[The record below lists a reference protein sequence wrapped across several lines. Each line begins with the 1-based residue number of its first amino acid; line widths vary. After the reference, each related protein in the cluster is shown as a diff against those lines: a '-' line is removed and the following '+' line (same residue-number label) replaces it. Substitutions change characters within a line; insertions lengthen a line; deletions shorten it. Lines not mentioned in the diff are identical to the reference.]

1 MKNMKKLISGIV
13 AMMTVA
19 TAVSAA
25 PAKLP
30 VDILDVA
37 DATGVAA
44 YTSEQARN
52 KPVTPAD
59 KGGTWYLT
67 NANYTNSAGSVI
79 GDADSITISHEP
91 SSRDREVSAIYTT
104 DALYTSVDN
113 KIQFSYK
120 VDTVREKNSQ
130 LIQVSSGS
138 GIAPQPSFAGVADC
152 GGMSGDKFEYQN
164 DGAIIK
170 ISVNGIEY
178 LDPTTG
184 ELKKTDVELKA
195 DTEYIFRINNTV
207 GEGTYDLYIDEVKIG
222 ANSIPVAEDIPL
234 LNPTGAALD
243 TVGVWLESAGIGQDD
258 TTEFDE
264 PQLNKFAA
272 VISDIRFMQTLS
284 DTQAMLAFHK
294 EDFPQKPTSAD
305 GWGEYISKKNGKGI
319 GEVTAGDNLA
329 IKINNTTVSTTTG
342 VHAEYTNYE
351 LASLDSYEISFNFV
365 PTRNTNNIAE
375 CIELTDS
382 ATVAATGVAALVG
395 NIGPKNNS
403 VQIIM
408 KDGKFYYGAAEEGV
422 NSYKELPVS
431 CTDGTRYYA
440 KLSVN
445 NPERTYSLYL
455 SDSPILIGA
464 EPVIKDAKFFC
475 DDGTQIPKKILFGV
489 YRASYG
495 AHVGEMKVD
504 NLTLSKSNNI
514 IKTEGFGSL
523 PTNGWYHKN
532 SDSDLGTVTASGNLV
547 IDYNTSKF
555 KSTAMYSKYTA
566 SELAGE
572 ECFEV
577 SYDFIPT
584 LDEGQLWAAFT
595 LIGNASTPIQN
606 APTGTGADIQMYSD
620 SIQLAVINDRFMY
633 GVTTAS
639 GSFFEDISDFVE
651 FKNGTKY
658 YLKIKVDA
666 KAGTY
671 TMWLSDEEI
680 TPETEAVTEDESFF
694 LPSGTAPADW
704 AIDYRVKRLEAC
716 GATGRLVVDNLQ
728 IVRNT
733 KIPTDFAV
741 LNDDQQPMTA
751 LGESAYIDL
760 INVPADKEVIV
771 AYYDAE
777 GNLVDVTV
785 ATADSLRAKK
795 TDDTAVSALVMTW
808 DDFKNFVPSNA
819 AIELK

>member
-1 MKNMKKLISGIV
+1 MKNTKKLISGIV

-25 PAKLP
+25 PTKLP

-44 YTSEQARN
+44 YTSETARN

-59 KGGTWYLT
+59 NGGTWYLT

-79 GDADSITISHEP
+79 GDADSITLSHEP

-104 DALYTSVDN
+104 DALYTSVDT

-152 GGMSGDKFEYQN
+152 GGMSGDKFEYQT

-170 ISVNGIEY
+170 ISVDGIED
-178 LDPTTG
+178 LDPATG

-195 DTEYIFRINNTV
+195 DTEYSFRINNTV

-222 ANSIPVAEDIPL
+222 ANSIPVAENIPL
-234 LNPTGAALD
+234 LSPTGAALD
-243 TVGVWLESAGIGQDD
+243 TVGVWLESAGINQDD

-294 EDFPQKPTSAD
+294 EDFPQKPTD
-305 GWGEYISKKNGKGI
+305 GWGEYIYKKSGKAI
-319 GEVTAGDNLA
+319 GEIAAADGNLCVRVNQSSVASSGSASTWYTNSELA
-329 IKINNTTVSTTTG
+329 ILD
-342 VHAEYTNYE
+342 NYE
-351 LASLDSYEISFNFV
+351 LSFDFI
-365 PTRNTNNIAE
+365 PTCNTTGIAQ
-375 CIELTDS
+375 CIEFTDS
-382 ATVAATGVAALVG
+382 VTTDDTSITAIAG
-395 NIGPKNNS
+395 NTTAKKNS
-403 VQIIM
+403 VQIVM
-408 KDGKFYYGAAEEGV
+408 TNGKFYYGSAEGGV
-422 NSYKELPVS
+422 NSYKELPLS
-431 CTDGTRYYA
+431 CVDGTKYYA
-440 KLSVN
+440 KLAVN
-445 NPERTYSLYL
+445 NPERTYSLYI
-455 SDSPILIGA
+455 SDKPIPAGA
-464 EPVIKDAKFFC
+464 EPVVKDSKFFC
-475 DDGTQIPKKILFGV
+475 DDGTQILQKLCFIV
-489 YRASYG
+489 VSASYG
-495 AHVGEMKVD
+495 KYVGEMKVD
-504 NLTLSKSNNI
+504 NLTLSRSNNI

-523 PTNGWYHKN
+523 PTNGWTHRN
-532 SDSDLGTVTASGNLV
+532 TDSDIGTVTASGNLV
-547 IDYNTSKF
+547 IDYNTSKY
-555 KSTAMYSKYTA
+555 KSAVMYSTYKA
-566 SELAGE
+566 SELADE

-595 LIGNASTPIQN
+595 LTGNASTPVQN

-620 SIQLAVINDRFMY
+620 SIQLAVINDSFMY

-651 FKNGTKY
+651 FKSGRKY

-680 TPETEAVTEDESFF
+680 TPETEAVTEDEGFF
-694 LPSGTAPADW
+694 LPSGAAPADW
-704 AIDYRVKRLEAC
+704 AVDYRVKRLESC
-716 GATGRLVVDNLQ
+716 GATGRLVIDNLQ
-728 IVRNT
+728 IMRNT
-733 KIPTDFAV
+733 RIPTDFAV
-741 LNDDQQPMTA
+741 LSDDQQPMTA

-771 AYYDAE
+771 AYYNAE
-777 GNLVDVTV
+777 GKLVDVTV